1 MMEGEEDGERR
12 CSLIDLNFNFSGSS
26 DYPTQ
31 LYIIIHCIIFISTFD
46 EKYL

>member
-26 DYPTQ
+26 DCA
-31 LYIIIHCIIFISTFD
+31 IIHNNTLYHFYFD
-46 EKYL
+46 F